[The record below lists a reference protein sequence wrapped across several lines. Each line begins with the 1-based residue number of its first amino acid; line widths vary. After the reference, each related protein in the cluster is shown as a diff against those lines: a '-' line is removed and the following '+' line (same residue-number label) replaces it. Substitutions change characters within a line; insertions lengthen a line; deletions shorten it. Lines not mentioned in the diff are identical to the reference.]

1 MRDIQMYKQ
10 IPRWISIEQIKKDWC
25 VVCYLIINWR
35 IGELVEQFEI
45 EPTEEFHKLTAELVY
60 DYAVEGK
67 MPPKE
72 IATTIM
78 NLGDDFMA
86 GNQVKLRAGD
96 YIAIQGY
103 LRNSRG

>member
-1 MRDIQMYKQ
+1 MRDMQMFQ
-10 IPRWISIEQIKKDWC
+10 HIPKWITIEHIKKDWC
-25 VVCYLIINWR
+25 IVCYLIINWR
-35 IGELVEQFEI
+35 VEELIEQFKI
-45 EPTEEFHKLTAELVY
+45 EPTREFHELTAKLVY
-60 DYAVEGK
+60 EYAVEGK

-96 YIAIQGY
+96 YIAIQSY
-103 LRNSRG
+103 LRNKGR